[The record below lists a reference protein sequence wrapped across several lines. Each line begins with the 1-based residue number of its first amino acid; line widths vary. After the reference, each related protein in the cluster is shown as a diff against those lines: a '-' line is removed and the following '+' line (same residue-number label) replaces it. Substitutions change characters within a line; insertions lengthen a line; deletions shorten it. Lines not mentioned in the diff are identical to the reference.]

1 MRHIWQ
7 LMKTNLKKN
16 YIAIVLAVL
25 SGAILCFIFY
35 AIGNLSADQT
45 LSKIKVGVLD
55 EDESFLSED
64 FKHYLENQ
72 LNYEILEKNSYEE
85 LSTELIEKD
94 ISVIIEIPKNF
105 QQQWLQEENGKL
117 IITSLDD
124 YENAAFVQIYI
135 DSYLNS
141 IRILGKSA
149 QNDSDFFRMLLMEH
163 RKHEIPILTKSALT
177 IDEKEL
183 AHQEGFI
190 YSAGFFLMFV
200 FAISVIFAYMI
211 VDDRISGVLNR
222 IQATPVKPIHY
233 IFGTG
238 IFGLLITLI
247 MLGIY
252 LGYLYFMKINTGVP
266 YGTILLLMSLY
277 ALFTVS
283 FTMTSAL
290 AFKLK
295 NTVTSVMIGF
305 STIGCILGG
314 AYFPIEMSPK
324 SLQSLARIMPQFWYM
339 DAFRKIQE
347 NSSAAIG
354 SHIVILV
361 LYTILALLIGAVLF
375 SQHFQKN

>member
-149 QNDSDFFRMLLMEH
+149 QNDSDVFRMLLMEH

-324 SLQSLARIMPQFWYM
+324 SLQSLVRIMPQFWYM

>member
-1 MRHIWQ
+1 MRYIWQ

-149 QNDSDFFRMLLMEH
+149 QNDSDVFRMLLMEH